1 MSPGGECVDEPSLE
15 RRDIGRRIDDAI
27 ALMANTGQRRPST
40 ERLGDITM
48 LAVRLLPGVDHA
60 GITCVGEGVLIR
72 SMAAT
77 DGHPLVLDNITRRV
91 CEGPSLSAAY
101 DGRPYRAD
109 DLTDDSR
116 WPAFARQALV
126 STPVRAVVAVP
137 VCLGAEVRAALN
149 LYADNAGALED
160 GVEGTAELL
169 ARHIGLLMTGQSR
182 RGSARR
188 DVINQAKLL
197 LMEKFGADVAQA
209 YSLLVAMAKEQHDSI
224 ESVARLLV
232 AGGPQDAD
240 NVN

>member
-1 MSPGGECVDEPSLE
+1 MSPGGECVDEPSLG
-15 RRDIGRRIDDAI
+15 RRDAATRIDDAI
-27 ALMANTGQRRPST
+27 TLMIDTGQRRAT
-40 ERLGDITM
+40 AERLGDITM
-48 LAVRLLPGVDHA
+48 LAVRLLPGIDHA
-60 GITCVGEGVLIR
+60 GITCVGDGGVIR
-72 SMAAT
+72 SLAAT
-77 DGHPLVLDNITRRV
+77 DGHPLVLDNVARRV
-91 CEGPSLSAAY
+91 QEGPSLSAAV
-101 DGRPYRAD
+101 DRRPYRAD
-109 DLTDDSR
+109 DLTGDAR
-116 WPAFARQALV
+116 WPTFSRHAVV
-126 STPVRAVVAVP
+126 STPVRAAVVVP
-137 VCLGAEVRAALN
+137 LSLGGEMRAALN
-149 LYADNAGALED
+149 LYADHAGGLDD

-197 LMEKFGADVAQA
+197 LMERFGADVAQA